1 MAKKDGS
8 QRLCVDYRQLNAVT
22 VKDAFPLPRID
33 DSLDCLAGSKWFS
46 TLDMAS
52 GYWQVGMDPTTKQKA
67 AFVTTSG
74 LYEWNVMPFGL
85 SNAPGTFE
93 RLITLVLKGLQFKIC
108 LCYLD
113 DVIVFA
119 STFQEHLQRLEEV
132 IARVASAGLKLK
144 PRKCNLFQQKITY
157 LGHIVTAQ
165 GVMTDPAKTEQVSHW
180 PIPASSVEVK
190 SFLGLAAYYRRF
202 VPGFATMARPLF
214 QFTEH
219 TKEFEW
225 TAECHH
231 AFDELKRL
239 LTSSQVLA
247 YPQQDAT
254 FILDTDASNHRVGAV
269 LSQNQGG
276 IEKPIAYLCALII
289 PHYGLCSRQKIL
301 RVS

>member
-1 MAKKDGS
+1 M
-8 QRLCVDYRQLNAVT
+8 DYRQLNAVT

-119 STFQEHLQRLEEV
+119 TSFQEHLKRLEDV

-165 GVMTDPAKTEQVSHW
+165 GVMTDPAEAERVSHW

-190 SFLGLAAYYRRF
+190 SFLGLAAYYRHF
-202 VPGFATMARPLF
+202 VPGFATVARPLF
-214 QFTEH
+214 QLTEH
-219 TKEFEW
+219 TKEFE
-225 TAECHH
+225 
-231 AFDELKRL
+231 
-239 LTSSQVLA
+239 
-247 YPQQDAT
+247 
-254 FILDTDASNHRVGAV
+254 
-269 LSQNQGG
+269 
-276 IEKPIAYLCALII
+276 
-289 PHYGLCSRQKIL
+289 
-301 RVS
+301 